1 MPTDPALGPSHVVA
15 RSRDLAMVCLHCGR
29 EYVPALPIELNMY
42 AAMAREFIRQHGD
55 CPKPAEARNAD

>member
-29 EYVPALPIELNMY
+29 EYAPALPLESRMY
-42 AAMAREFIRQHGD
+42 IALVREFGHQHCD
-55 CPKPAEARNAD
+55 CPEPEVPHAD